1 MDFNYQCPHVF
12 DYSVLNVIDVLI
24 SLYNWQQHS
33 FYSFNN
39 NFLKV
44 TEQL

>member
-1 MDFNYQCPHVF
+1 MFNVSHVF
-12 DYSVLNVIDVLI
+12 DYSVLNSFNVLI
-24 SLYNWQQHS
+24 SLYIYNWQQHS
-33 FYSFNN
+33 FYSSDN